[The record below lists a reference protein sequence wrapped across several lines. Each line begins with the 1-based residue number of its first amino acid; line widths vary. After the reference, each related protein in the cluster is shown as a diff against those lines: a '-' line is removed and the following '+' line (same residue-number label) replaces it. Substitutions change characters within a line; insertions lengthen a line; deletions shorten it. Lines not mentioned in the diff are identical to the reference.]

1 MLKICEVQEFKFRA
15 EWRKYFFLKKL
26 HIRGGDFYPCCNNFH
41 TASLWKGLQLFTA
54 SPWRQRKKKKA
65 ILHSSESVT
74 HSVVL
79 TSSLLLFSNLPLTT
93 NHVVV
98 FIHFSPLWKLITPP
112 FTLTLIIKQI
122 KILMNM
128 GGKNG
133 QMCEMKQGGGRCV
146 FHWLCH
152 TLKWEDDSLNYLDC
166 VCASWQNENSWR
178 VVMGVIFLFHSTH
191 PLFTALHSTKAK
203 GNKLLP
209 STAFSIWKPYF
220 VRFLSLSLSL
230 SPTNCSLISS
240 VCALCLDTPLSSFSH
255 CLSVSSLSVLLP
267 FQFSLM

>member
-1 MLKICEVQEFKFRA
+1 MKKVFFFKKSFTLGVEIFIPA
-15 EWRKYFFLKKL
+15 AIIFTLLLFEK
-26 HIRGGDFYPCCNNFH
+26 DFNY
-41 TASLWKGLQLFTA
+41 SQLL
-54 SPWRQRKKKKA
+54 RQRKKKKA

-128 GGKNG
+128 GKKNG
-133 QMCEMKQGGGRCV
+133 QMCEMKQGGRRCV

-152 TLKWEDDSLNYLDC
+152 TLK
-166 VCASWQNENSWR
+166 
-178 VVMGVIFLFHSTH
+178 
-191 PLFTALHSTKAK
+191 
-203 GNKLLP
+203 
-209 STAFSIWKPYF
+209 
-220 VRFLSLSLSL
+220 
-230 SPTNCSLISS
+230 
-240 VCALCLDTPLSSFSH
+240 
-255 CLSVSSLSVLLP
+255 
-267 FQFSLM
+267 